1 MLYDEFKPISHK
13 ALTIGRSPKEKFIA
27 IPKSLFKD
35 NTLSHEERMK
45 RVEEIAKEQLANKEY
60 ADA

>member
-45 RVEEIAKEQLANKEY
+45 RVEEIAKEHR
-60 ADA
+60 

>member
-27 IPKSLFKD
+27 IPKSLFEE
-35 NTLSHEERMK
+35 NNLSNRERMK
-45 RVEEIAKEQLANKEY
+45 RVEELVEKQLSNKEY
-60 ADA
+60 ADD